1 MPRCQRGTVCIDDLW
16 SEANLSRIVCV
27 GLRSELFSYT
37 LDERALTHARLMD
50 AKLLLVTNVADLK
63 PEDVVKRYKS
73 LADIEWGFRVLKSEL
88 EIGPMYHS
96 LPVRLRVHAAICFLA
111 LILYRVMRSRLNAS
125 DTELLPQRALSKLS
139 RIQEQQAKINDAA
152 SIDQEH
158 SKILSALTVKNPS
171 QNPRLNL
178 L

>member
-1 MPRCQRGTVCIDDLW
+1 MPRCPRGTVCIDDLW

-50 AKLLLVTNVADLK
+50 GKLLLVTNVADLK

-88 EIGPMYHS
+88 EIGPNVS
-96 LPVRLRVHAAICFLA
+96 LPAG
-111 LILYRVMRSRLNAS
+111 S
-125 DTELLPQRALSKLS
+125 DSCARRYLFPGANPVSG
-139 RIQEQQAKINDAA
+139 DA
-152 SIDQEH
+152 
-158 SKILSALTVKNPS
+158 
-171 QNPRLNL
+171 
-178 L
+178 